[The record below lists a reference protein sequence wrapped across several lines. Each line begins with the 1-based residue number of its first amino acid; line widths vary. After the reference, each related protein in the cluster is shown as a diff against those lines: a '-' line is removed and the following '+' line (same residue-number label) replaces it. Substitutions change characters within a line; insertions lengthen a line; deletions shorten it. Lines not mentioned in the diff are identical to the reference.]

1 MPHYR
6 DYAGPTFPDIE
17 ALANYRVRVQAPLFG
32 DATCPAVEYT
42 FAVSEDRGETWLNPS
57 DATKEALKQA
67 VQNQLS
73 CCRNLGDEC
82 PVKP

>member
-6 DYAGPTFPDIE
+6 DSGSPTFPDIE

-42 FAVSEDRGETWLNPS
+42 FAVSEDPSEACCNLLGGDQGSPETARAETAGLLQKSGRRMPS
-57 DATKEALKQA
+57 
-67 VQNQLS
+67 
-73 CCRNLGDEC
+73 
-82 PVKP
+82 